1 MYLRVYR
8 VNKDLPEELIHN
20 SLECNNIWD
29 IDPGIYK
36 PFETIEINQSN
47 VEDLFEALE
56 NNQITTFTFEKSDIV
71 ELLPDEAMLNNSSGE
86 KSTPLEC
93 NFLILTGLGWQ
104 QIAIDKEAVFRD
116 MSIQALYDLYLNN

>member
-36 PFETIEINQSN
+36 PFETIEVNQSN

-56 NNQITTFTFEKSDIV
+56 NDQITTFNFEKSDIV
-71 ELLPDEAMLNNSSGE
+71 ELLPDEDMLNNSGGD
-86 KSTPLEC
+86 KSKPLEC

-116 MSIQALYDLYLNN
+116 MSLQALYDLYLKN